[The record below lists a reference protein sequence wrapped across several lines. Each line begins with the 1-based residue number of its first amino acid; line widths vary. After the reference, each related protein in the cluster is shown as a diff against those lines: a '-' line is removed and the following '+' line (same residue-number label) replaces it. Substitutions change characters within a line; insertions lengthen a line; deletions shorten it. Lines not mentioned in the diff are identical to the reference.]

1 MFLEY
6 SRNYSNLN
14 KISTTVIRST
24 LNCKFNRRN
33 FRFFHKTKKLLLYVA
48 ITDIRFFRVAITN
61 NKRLIYQSQS
71 EEVVLD
77 VDVGAVRITA
87 SVVAL

>member
-6 SRNYSNLN
+6 SRNYLNLN
-14 KISTTVIRST
+14 KRSTTVIRST
-24 LNCKFNRRN
+24 LNCKFNRTN
-33 FRFFHKTKKLLLYVA
+33 FGFFYKTKKLLLNVA
-48 ITDIRFFRVAITN
+48 ITDIRFFRVVITN